1 MKAGAGVPHVTSAIG
16 TGDSPRR
23 ARDRRSSFF
32 SRTVIWVTGLICLA
46 LLLGSL
52 VQAWSNSQL
61 NQRVQQTQAQL
72 QQVRQHHQYLVQQAD
87 RYRDPIVIESEA
99 RQQMGYVRPGEHPIV
114 IIGAP
119 NPVQPMQVDAGKS
132 KQDTN
137 YWRAWWNIFFGG

>member
-1 MKAGAGVPHVTSAIG
+1 
-16 TGDSPRR
+16 
-23 ARDRRSSFF
+23 
-32 SRTVIWVTGLICLA
+32 VIWVTGLICLA

-52 VQAWSNSQL
+52 AQAWSNSQL
-61 NQRVQQTQAQL
+61 NQHVQQAQAQL

-119 NPVQPMQVDAGKS
+119 NPVQPTQVDAGKS

-137 YWRAWWNIFFGG
+137 YWHSWWNIFFGG